1 MYVRLGKVIYGN
13 IGEKTIVLE
22 SVLNLK
28 ESSMVLQ
35 YSTFRTDEQHCC
47 ITSERMKHIKQ
58 VDEERQN
65 CKKLSFEIGRYQKNQ
80 NNKANEEY
88 SKKQYDFKN

>member
-13 IGEKTIVLE
+13 IGENTIVLE
-22 SVLNLK
+22 SALNMK

-47 ITSERMKHIKQ
+47 ITCERMKHIKQ

-80 NNKANEEY
+80 NNKENEEY
-88 SKKQYDFKN
+88 SKKPYDFKN